1 MAKREIILSKA
12 FRAPAKVQYVTN
24 FEGVV
29 IKSLMA
35 IGNLLIRADPETEK
49 RTEAYGH
56 EYHIWDVDKVEEIAA
71 KKEDEVTFFCG
82 GSEILI
88 KS

>member
-1 MAKREIILSKA
+1 MISQWQREIILSKA

-29 IKSLMA
+29 IEPLMA
-35 IGNLLIRADPETEK
+35 IGQLAYQGDAETGK

-56 EYHIWDVDKVEEIAA
+56 EYHIWD
-71 KKEDEVTFFCG
+71 T
-82 GSEILI
+82 LI
-88 KS
+88 KLEK